1 MSRRSKGLH
10 FYKKRKKISPSVLK
24 EIFSW
29 FFLFVLAILVAFV
42 FSYSFGMKTSVIGSS
57 MEPCLYNGQSVLIN
71 RFVYM
76 ASNPKRGDV
85 VVFRPNGNE
94 NMHYYVKRII
104 GMPGEK
110 ITIQD
115 GRILIDGYFYEADD
129 SFDMIEDGGIATSGI
144 LLGEDEY
151 FVLGDNRN
159 NSEDSR
165 SANIG
170 TVMESSIVGKAWF
183 HMAGGPDGMGLIK

>member
-1 MSRRSKGLH
+1 MSRKSKGLH
-10 FYKKRKKISPSVLK
+10 FYNKRKKISSHLLK

-29 FFLFVLAILVAFV
+29 IFLFVLAVLMAFV
-42 FSYSFGMKTSVIGSS
+42 FTYSVGMKTSVIGPS
-57 MEPCLYNGQSVLIN
+57 MEPCLYNGQNVLIN

-85 VVFRPNGNE
+85 IVFRPNGNE
-94 NMHYYVKRII
+94 NMHYYVKRVI
-104 GMPGEK
+104 GLPGEK

-115 GRILIDGYFYEADD
+115 GRVLIDGYFYEEDD
-129 SFDMIEDGGIATSGI
+129 TFDMIEDGGIASNGI

-170 TVMESSIVGKAWF
+170 TVMEGDIVGKAWF
-183 HMAGGPDGMGLIK
+183 HMAGGPDGMGRIK